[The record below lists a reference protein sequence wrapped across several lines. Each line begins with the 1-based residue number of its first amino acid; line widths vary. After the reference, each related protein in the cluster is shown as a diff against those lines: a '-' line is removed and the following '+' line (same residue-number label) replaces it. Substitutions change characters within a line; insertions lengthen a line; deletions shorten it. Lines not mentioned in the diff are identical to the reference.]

1 MLSPRLDLLIYAHDG
16 RGLGHASR
24 SIAVGMACRRLFKDL
39 KVLFVS
45 GTTMAAQLI
54 GPAPLDWL
62 KLPAYAT
69 KVVQGKSIG
78 HIGLSNYN
86 DQDLGKLRT
95 KALIQIID
103 LYRPRC
109 VLVDHMPQGKH
120 KELLPALTIAE
131 KFKTKWILGVRG
143 IVGDV
148 DGVWSDLARTTFIQN
163 YCRLFWYG
171 DSTILG
177 SQTLKQLQN
186 HFSIT
191 PIETGYVS
199 RMAEFQYWQSEFDS
213 SCDQLAGVISI
224 PWIGEKTNIILPHLL
239 DALIQLGDKYGWWQI
254 FLPKNSA
261 FSQNKVAKE
270 LQALKYCRLNEPG
283 QNYMN
288 ALLNC
293 KVGVIYG
300 GYNSLMDVLF
310 SRTPSLVLLRAMQ
323 DLEQQRHVKALI
335 ESQTIHLILR
345 EENQVNAGY
354 LAEDFKSLLA
364 TSHHPQKIANLS
376 GAKTTA
382 NYLYNMIK
390 N

>member
-1 MLSPRLDLLIYAHDG
+1 MSSPRLDLLIYAHDG

-45 GTTMAAQLI
+45 GTTMTAQLI

-62 KLPAYAT
+62 KLPAYT
-69 KVVQGKSIG
+69 SKVVQGKSIG
-78 HIGLSNYN
+78 DIGLSNFD

-95 KALIQIID
+95 RALTQIID

-120 KELLPALTIAE
+120 KELLPALTTTK
-131 KFKTKWILGVRG
+131 KFKTKWVLGVRG

-148 DGVWSDLARTTFIQN
+148 DGVWSDLARTTFVQN
-163 YCRLFWYG
+163 YHHLFWYG

-191 PIETGYVS
+191 PIETGYVC
-199 RMAEFQYWQSEFDS
+199 RMAEFQYWRSEFDS

-239 DALIQLGDKYGWWQI
+239 DALMQLGDKYGLWQI
-254 FLPKNSA
+254 FLPKKNA
-261 FSQNKVAKE
+261 FSQNKVTKK
-270 LQALKYCRLNEPG
+270 LQALNYCQLNEPG
-283 QNYMN
+283 QDYFD

-323 DLEQQRHVKALI
+323 DLEQQNHVKALI

-345 EENQVNAGY
+345 EETQVNTGKI
-354 LAEDFKSLLA
+354 AEDLKNLLV
-364 TSHHPQKIANLS
+364 TSHHPLKTPNLS
-376 GAKTTA
+376 GAITA
-382 NYLYNMIK
+382 ANDLYNLIK